1 MASLDRR
8 RADEQEEYLDTVL
21 VPASR
26 EGAAR
31 RVEAQYQW
39 PAAHAVQG
47 LYASRLAPRCCACS
61 VHCIV

>member
-26 EGAAR
+26 E